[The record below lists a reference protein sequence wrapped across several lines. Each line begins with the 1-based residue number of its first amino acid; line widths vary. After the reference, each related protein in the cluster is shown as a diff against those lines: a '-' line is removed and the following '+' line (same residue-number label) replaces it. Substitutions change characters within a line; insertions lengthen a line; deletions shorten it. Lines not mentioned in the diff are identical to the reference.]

1 MRAGKVRNSA
11 ARVGPGQ
18 GIAEVR
24 TSGALDVEVDRGR
37 EELGQPNRSVE
48 SKERVKSSSENMRSI
63 ITSVPFPSSPTASSE
78 GEQQADPGIRGGQA
92 ISGSRASRGSLPQP
106 FQLV

>member
-48 SKERVKSSSENMRSI
+48 SKEFEREH
-63 ITSVPFPSSPTASSE
+63 A
-78 GEQQADPGIRGGQA
+78 
-92 ISGSRASRGSLPQP
+92 
-106 FQLV
+106 